1 MASAV
6 NCIRGEQLQVCPVGQ
21 AELGRDL
28 HGQRWGPRPL
38 DLDIIFYEG
47 LQVQEGGLEIPH
59 PRWQERP
66 FVKVSQPGFV
76 GCELL

>member
-1 MASAV
+1 MQGSTV
-6 NCIRGEQLQVCPVGQ
+6 LQ

-47 LQVQEGGLEIPH
+47 LRVQEGGLEIPH

-66 FVKVSQPGFV
+66 FVKVIQPGSV
-76 GCELL
+76 RCILL